1 MKEFHQEMRELSI
14 EKQEQDLYATM
25 VSIGAYCKHFRVE
38 VLQVSRSKISNEVS
52 PQTLAHFENG
62 NSTNM
67 LHYIRYF
74 KACKTIDQK
83 LHFLKGINEIMVNV
97 YG

>member
-1 MKEFHQEMRELSI
+1 MKEFHDEMRELSI
-14 EKQEQDLYATM
+14 EKQEQDIYNIM

-38 VLQVSRSKISNEVS
+38 VLQVSRSKISSEIS

-97 YG
+97 NG